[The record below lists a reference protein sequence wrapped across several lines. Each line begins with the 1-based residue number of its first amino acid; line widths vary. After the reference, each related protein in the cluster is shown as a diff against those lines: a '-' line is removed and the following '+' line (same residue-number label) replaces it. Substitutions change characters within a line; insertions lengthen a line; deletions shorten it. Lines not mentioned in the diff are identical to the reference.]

1 MKKVLWLIVCLMT
14 MVVSVN
20 AQSWK
25 ETKFDGDELLG
36 TKGYVATSL
45 SVSGIGMVVFY
56 SDNAVK
62 LVAEKGIFDYHD
74 KKVTVR
80 IGYYDENGELLK
92 RRCETFYIGKTG
104 SSCQYDHRFSELTAE
119 RFEFDARFEKNKEHK
134 EFLLKQAEI
143 CRIDK
148 GKEFVDFI
156 RNNKGYVRFVAEK
169 YGTNTAF
176 DIKVPC
182 MNE

>member
-14 MVVSVN
+14 MVVSAS
-20 AQSWK
+20 AQNWK

-36 TKGYVATSL
+36 TKSYTATSL
-45 SVSGIGMVVFY
+45 SVSGVGMVVFY

-62 LVAEKGIFDYHD
+62 LVTEKGIFDYHD

-80 IGYYDENGELLK
+80 IGYYDKNGELLK
-92 RRCETFYIGKTG
+92 RRCETFYVGKTG

-119 RFEFDARFEKNKEHK
+119 RFEFDAIFEKNKEHK
-134 EFLLKQAEI
+134 EFLLKQAEE
-143 CRIDK
+143 CRVDK

-156 RNNKGYVRFVAEK
+156 RSSNGYVRFVVEK
-169 YGTNTAF
+169 YGTNNVF

-182 MNE
+182 MNK